1 MNKFLHGIATPSAGF
16 PTFDEHIAWLE
27 KKIEENEN
35 CIKECSEEIKEDKK
49 ELKKVKAEKEAAE
62 KNPETYKPS
71 IYLGGWADT
80 EKKKQTVYDWAQ
92 AHEIKHHCEL
102 VGNFWKG
109 LRAMEHLHPEYEFIT
124 AHSNTSKI
132 RYVRCRNCYE
142 DALKNCYEDQEEK
155 YQVVL
160 LDE

>member
-1 MNKFLHGIATPSAGF
+1 
-16 PTFDEHIAWLE
+16 
-27 KKIEENEN
+27 
-35 CIKECSEEIKEDKK
+35 
-49 ELKKVKAEKEAAE
+49 
-62 KNPETYKPS
+62 
-71 IYLGGWADT
+71 
-80 EKKKQTVYDWAQ
+80 
-92 AHEIKHHCEL
+92 
-102 VGNFWKG
+102 
-109 LRAMEHLHPEYEFIT
+109 MEHLHPEYEFIT